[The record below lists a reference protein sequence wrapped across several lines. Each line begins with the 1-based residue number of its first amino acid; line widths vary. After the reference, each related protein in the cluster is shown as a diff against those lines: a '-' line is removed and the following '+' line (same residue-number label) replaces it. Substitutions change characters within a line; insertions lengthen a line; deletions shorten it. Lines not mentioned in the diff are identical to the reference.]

1 MTGAL
6 VILAAMVI
14 VGLLLYITDV
24 KYFRHH
30 HSQADEP
37 LPLIREEDK
46 NESELRKDTD
56 DTRDK
61 AQEVCCGMH
70 LVCEK
75 TSLSVVDPE
84 IEYYD
89 DEELDRFIGRAA
101 SSYTSEETEE
111 FRDVLMTL
119 LPEDIAGWARSI
131 TLRKIELPQE
141 VKDELLMLVTELRT
155 S

>member
-6 VILAAMVI
+6 VILAAMVV

-30 HSQADEP
+30 SRHDLRESQENDSGNLAKKTEEEAGKVAD
-37 LPLIREEDK
+37 
-46 NESELRKDTD
+46 
-56 DTRDK
+56 
-61 AQEVCCGMH
+61 EVCCGMH

-75 TSLSVVDPE
+75 TNLTILSDK

-89 DEELDRFIGRAA
+89 DEELDRFSGRTPE
-101 SSYTSEETEE
+101 SYTAEETEE

-119 LPEDIAGWARSI
+119 LPQDVAGWSKSI
-131 TLRKIELPQE
+131 TLRHIELPPE
-141 VKDELLMLVTELRT
+141 VKDELLMLLAE
-155 S
+155 